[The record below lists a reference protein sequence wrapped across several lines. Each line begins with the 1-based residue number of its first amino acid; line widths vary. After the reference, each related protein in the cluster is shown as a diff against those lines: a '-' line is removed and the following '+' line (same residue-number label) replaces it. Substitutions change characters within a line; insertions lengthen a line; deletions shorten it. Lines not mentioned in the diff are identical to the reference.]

1 MSWFGR
7 LWGSLFRRR
16 RGGMQLL
23 ARQQDLLPRRAWEF
37 VDVVPDEP
45 ADPDE
50 AAPPELPP
58 DVPADAAEG
67 TESGHALRE
76 YLAAELRRSQRQETG
91 ASARDREMGRLL
103 RELEGEVDSATAGTP
118 PQTDDELYT
127 RAVQS
132 ALSRGKV
139 EIPMMPRVAIML
151 QKAASDPRSTFGHLA
166 SIIES
171 DPAVA
176 AEVLRVANSPF
187 YRSLVA
193 SKSVRS
199 AVAKMGLSGTRDVV
213 LMVTFRGR
221 VLKAHRALQQE
232 ARALWEHATGCGYL
246 GRLIA
251 HELRLDPDVAFTS
264 GLFHDVG
271 KLVLLDV
278 AVALSREQ
286 RRDVTPSR
294 RALAQVFQEHH
305 VEAGALVAER
315 WNLTADVIAI
325 IHDHHRPP
333 AGLPHEPYV
342 RLITA
347 CDAMVTEGLS
357 RGFGDLEAMRR
368 AVRFAGLSLTDEQI
382 TRLCISFF
390 EDFEETRA
398 MLG

>member
-1 MSWFGR
+1 MGWFGR
-7 LWGSLFRRR
+7 LGASLFRRR

-23 ARQQDLLPRRAWEF
+23 ARQQDALPRRQWEF
-37 VDVVPDEP
+37 IDVIPDEP
-45 ADPDE
+45 LDPDDLPN
-50 AAPPELPP
+50 PPA
-58 DVPADAAEG
+58 VPADASPAEKG
-67 TESGHALRE
+67 AESGHALRE
-76 YLAAELRRSQRQETG
+76 YLAAELRQSRADNG
-91 ASARDREMGRLL
+91 PSARDREMGRLL
-103 RELEGEVDSATAGTP
+103 RELEGEVEGQGGRVAPT
-118 PQTDDELYT
+118 TDDELYR

-132 ALSRGKV
+132 ALGRGKV
-139 EIPMMPRVAIML
+139 EIPMMPNVAITL
-151 QKAASDPRSTFGHLA
+151 QRAASDPRSTFAHLA

-221 VLKAHRALQQE
+221 VLKAHRALQDE

-246 GRLIA
+246 ARLLGQ
-251 HELRLDPDVAFTS
+251 ELRLDQDVAFTA

-286 RRDVTPSR
+286 RRDITPSR
-294 RALAQVFQEHH
+294 RVLAQVFHEHH
-305 VEAGALVAER
+305 VEASSLVAER

-333 AGLPHEPYV
+333 AGLPHEPYL

-347 CDAMVTEGLS
+347 VDAMVTEGLAH
-357 RGFGDLEAMRR
+357 GFGDLEAMRR
-368 AVRFAGLSLTDEQI
+368 AVRFAGLDLSDAQI
-382 TRLCISFF
+382 TRLCITFF
-390 EDFEETRA
+390 ESFEETRA